1 MYGRNEFANINENQ
15 RKNQQTYI
23 LTKKM
28 QILVVHFIC
37 KKSSKTMFKSNKAE
51 FRQKLYGKNGEKALK
66 GTLSFQQQNHSSIK

>member
-37 KKSSKTMFKSNKAE
+37 KKSSKTMFENNKAE
-51 FRQKLYGKNGEKALK
+51 FRQKLNGKNGEKALK
-66 GTLSFQQQNHSSIK
+66 GTFAFQQQNHSSIK